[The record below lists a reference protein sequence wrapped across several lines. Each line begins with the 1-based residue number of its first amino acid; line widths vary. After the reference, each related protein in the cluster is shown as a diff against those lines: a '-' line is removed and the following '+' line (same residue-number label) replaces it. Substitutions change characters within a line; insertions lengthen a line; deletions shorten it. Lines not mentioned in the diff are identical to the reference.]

1 MAGRRAVERLLRH
14 PPGWPLLEVLAITA
28 AALFFL
34 TAVTDLWA
42 TLSSALATCL
52 PI

>member
-1 MAGRRAVERLLRH
+1 MSNMLPDNKHR
-14 PPGWPLLEVLAITA
+14 PPGWPVLEVLAITA

-42 TLSSALATCL
+42 TLSSVLATCL
-52 PI
+52 